1 MKIYLVRHGQTDWN
15 MEMRA
20 QGRKDVPLNA
30 TGRAQAEELREKVK
44 DLEFDAVYASPLVRA
59 AETAEIAVGDRYEI
73 VYDERLKERSFGDFE
88 GKVLE
93 SWAQPVK
100 GINIDDMT
108 LEEILGNVETVK
120 SMLARVRDFVDFL
133 KQNYSDDAK
142 ILVVGH
148 GAMSKAFDWVLS
160 EHGENDTFG
169 MKHLENGEVKEYLV

>member
-1 MKIYLVRHGQTDWN
+1 MRIYLVRHGQTDWN
-15 MEMRA
+15 TEMRA

-30 TGRAQAEELREKVK
+30 TGRTQAEKLRESIK
-44 DLEFDAVYASPLVRA
+44 DLEFDAVYASPLRRA
-59 AETAEIAVGDRYEI
+59 AETAEIAMGDKYEI
-73 VYDERLKERSFGDFE
+73 LYDDRLVERSFGDFE
-88 GKVLE
+88 GKILE

-108 LEEILGNVETVK
+108 LEEITGNVETVK

-133 KQNYSDDAK
+133 KQEYSDDAK

-160 EHGENDTFG
+160 EHDENDAFG
-169 MKHLENGEVKEYLV
+169 MRHLENGEVKEYSV